1 MECQEPIKKKCNI
14 FDTKIILPWIKIE
27 MPEDDFD
34 KSFSTLISKLGKT
47 PVF

>member
-1 MECQEPIKKKCNI
+1 MSRTNKKEILYKDHFKIK
-14 FDTKIILPWIKIE
+14 

-47 PVF
+47 TVV